1 MIAPH
6 VRAYHT
12 QLRQILTQHADA
24 LARQTGFVQRRSPLT
39 GSLFVL
45 TLIMTI
51 FQDTR
56 RSLLSYTATLA
67 TLAPGV
73 RISPQAFDQRVT
85 SAAVAMLRALFAHV
99 LALRAPISP
108 ARRQLLEQFSSVKL
122 LDSTTISLPE
132 ALAEQFSGV
141 GGKASPAAAKAL
153 VTLEW
158 REGTIDDI
166 EFVEGRTP
174 DQGLGL
180 RALAAALDN
189 TLWLFDLGFWSCR
202 FLSAIAEAKSWFVC
216 RLQPRVTVREIVA
229 GHERVVDVEVWLGDE
244 VGRRWCAR
252 EVVLGRGAQQ
262 VACRLVAVQ
271 VPEAVANERRRKL
284 RRAARKQ
291 GRQVQASTLLR
302 QGYTLMVTNTSA
314 EQLAAEALEEIY
326 RIRWQIELLFKL
338 AKSDAGLT
346 QTQSEKADR
355 ALCELYA
362 VWIAVVVVTHV
373 RTLVAEQ
380 IEEVSL
386 VKLWRRMKGAA
397 VAWGTALARGAGAK
411 ALAEL
416 IEHVARYV
424 RPTKRRAKPSTRD
437 RIKALERGDTP
448 DPVPPRPST
457 GAESRTRPCLA

>member
-12 QLRQILTQHADA
+12 QLRQLLTHHADA
-24 LARQTGFVQRRSPLT
+24 IAHQTGFVRRRSPLT

-45 TLIMTI
+45 TLIQTI

-56 RSLLSYTATLA
+56 RSLLSYTAMLA

-99 LALRAPISP
+99 LALRAPIRP
-108 ARRQLLEQFSSVKL
+108 AQRQLLDQFSSVKII
-122 LDSTTISLPE
+122 DSTTMPLPE
-132 ALAEQFSGV
+132 PLATQFAGV
-141 GGKASPAAAKAL
+141 GGKASRAAAKAL

-158 REGTIDDI
+158 REGSLDDI
-166 EFVEGRTP
+166 EFVDGRTP
-174 DQGLGL
+174 DQGLGM
-180 RALAAALDN
+180 RALAGAPEA

-216 RLQPRVTVREIVA
+216 RLQPRVTVREIVDA
-229 GHERVVDVEVWLGDE
+229 QLRPVDVEAWLGRE
-244 VGRRWCAR
+244 VTTTWCAR
-252 EVVLGRGAQQ
+252 DVVLGTGAQQ
-262 VACRLVAVQ
+262 VRCRLVAVQ
-271 VPEAVANERRRKL
+271 VPKAVADERRRKL
-284 RRAARKQ
+284 RRAAQKQ
-291 GRQVQASTLLR
+291 GRQLQKSTLIR

-314 EQLAAEALEEIY
+314 EQLAAEVLEEIY

-346 QTQSEKADR
+346 QARSAKADR

-362 VWIAVVVVTHV
+362 VWIAVVVVMQV
-373 RTLVAEQ
+373 RRLVAERV
-380 IEEVSL
+380 EEVSA

-397 VAWGTALARGAGAK
+397 VAWGKAMARGAGAG
-411 ALAEL
+411 ALAQL

-424 RPTKRRAKPSTRD
+424 RPTKRRATPSTHD
-437 RIKALERGDTP
+437 RIVALDCGDAP
-448 DPVPPRPST
+448 EPVPPPPSPA
-457 GAESRTRPCLA
+457 GPSRARACLA